1 MTPECAY
8 HPQRWVPRQ
17 TKHQLPFPHSQQVS
31 KHNVAGDPFLRD
43 AELCSL
49 QMQLSA
55 PAQMLRHQCSSWP
68 MTAQHLFK
76 DLPSSFNFLRDLKT
90 CIFK

>member
-1 MTPECAY
+1 MTPEGAY
-8 HPQRWVPRQ
+8 HPEVGPK

-55 PAQMLRHQCSSWP
+55 PAQMLRAPVFQSAVDCATSVQRSSL
-68 MTAQHLFK
+68 QF
-76 DLPSSFNFLRDLKT
+76 
-90 CIFK
+90 